1 MSDNIKTL
9 RQRALESKKKLRA
22 MLDKAAAE
30 NRNLNETEGADYDKE
45 MKALESTEKSIE
57 REEALLEHER
67 QTEPVADANAQ
78 AAAAAG
84 APGQKQG
91 FKGLGEFL
99 MAVRKFEMSKGTVRD
114 PRLFAGPA
122 GMDEAMPAEGGFLV
136 QKDFSAELL
145 KRMYQ
150 TGQIVSRCRKI
161 PLSGNSNGIK
171 INAIDEDSRADG
183 SRWGGVLGYWANE
196 AAALTSSKPKF
207 RRVELELNKLIAL
220 CYATD
225 ELLEDGAALEAVIQE
240 SFGEEMTFKVEDAI
254 INGTGAGQPL
264 GLLNSGALIT
274 QAKASGDSGAVLT
287 TADVLAMWNRLWVP
301 SRSNAVWLADVSIEP
316 QLYQLVLG
324 APSLGQ
330 ILLYTPPGDKGNQTG
345 LLMGRPVI
353 FHEHGAVLGTPGD
366 IILAD
371 MSQYVMIDKNGVRQ
385 DYSMHVNFLTDE
397 GVFRFVYRTDGQVWW
412 KKPLT
417 PKSGGSTLSPFVA
430 LATRS

>member
-1 MSDNIKTL
+1 MSNIKL
-9 RQRALESKKKLRA
+9 YRQRAVESKKKLRA

-30 NRNLNETEGADYDKE
+30 NRDMNEAEGAAYNE
-45 MKALESTEKSIE
+45 ELKALKSAEQSIE
-57 REEALLEHER
+57 REEQLLDIER
-67 QTEPVADANAQ
+67 RTPPVEDANER

-84 APGQKQG
+84 APSQKTG
-91 FKGLGEFL
+91 FKSLGEQL
-99 MAVRKFEMSKGTVRD
+99 LAVRQFEMSKGAVRD
-114 PRLFAGPA
+114 PRLFAAPA
-122 GMDEAMPAEGGFLV
+122 GLDEALPAEGGFLV

-145 KRMYQ
+145 MRMYQ
-150 TGQIVSRCRKI
+150 TGQIVQRCRKI
-161 PLSGNSNGIK
+161 PLSGRSNGIK

-183 SRWGGVLGYWANE
+183 SRWGGVLAYWVNE
-196 AAALTSSKPKF
+196 AAALTGSKPKF
-207 RRVELELNKLIAL
+207 RRVELALNKLIAL

-240 SFGEEMTFKVEDAI
+240 SFGQEMTFKVEDAI
-254 INGTGAGQPL
+254 INGLGAGQPL
-264 GLLNSGALIT
+264 GILNSGALIT

-301 SRSNAVWLADVSIEP
+301 SRPNAAWLADVSIEP

-345 LLMGRPVI
+345 MLMGRPVI

-366 IILAD
+366 IVLAD
-371 MSQYVMIDKNGVRQ
+371 LSQYVMIDKNGVRQ

-397 GVFRFVYRTDGQVWW
+397 GVFRFVYRVDGQVWW

-417 PKSGGSTLSPFVA
+417 PKSGGSTLSPFID

>member
-1 MSDNIKTL
+1 
-9 RQRALESKKKLRA
+9 
-22 MLDKAAAE
+22 
-30 NRNLNETEGADYDKE
+30 
-45 MKALESTEKSIE
+45 
-57 REEALLEHER
+57 
-67 QTEPVADANAQ
+67 
-78 AAAAAG
+78 
-84 APGQKQG
+84 
-91 FKGLGEFL
+91 
-99 MAVRKFEMSKGTVRD
+99 
-114 PRLFAGPA
+114 
-122 GMDEAMPAEGGFLV
+122 MDEAMPAEGGFLV

-150 TGQIVSRCRKI
+150 TGQIVSRTRKI

-196 AAALTSSKPKF
+196 AAALTQSKPKF
-207 RRVELELNKLIAL
+207 RRVELQLNKLIAL

-225 ELLEDGAALEAVIQE
+225 ELLEDASALEAVIQE

-264 GLLNSGALIT
+264 GILNSGALIT
-274 QAKASGDSGAVLT
+274 QSKDSGDSGAVLT
-287 TADVLAMWNRLWVP
+287 TNDVLNMWNRLWVP
-301 SRSNAVWLADVSIEP
+301 SRPNAAWLADVSIEP
-316 QLYQLVLG
+316 QLYKLVLG

-330 ILLYTPPGDKGNQTG
+330 ILLYTPPGEKGNQTG
-345 LLMGRPVI
+345 MLMGRPVI

-366 IILAD
+366 IVLAD
-371 MSQYVMIDKNGVRQ
+371 LIQYVMIDKNGVRQ

-417 PKSGGSTLSPFVA
+417 PKSGGSTLSPFIA